1 MCSEARGL
9 RLIRPYSGFLAMNQ
23 SLLLTLLGTA
33 ALAGSAVARPELNAF
48 INRPANTIPE
58 LIAQMRSDPVVM
70 DRFMR
75 HFSMT
80 RSEVLA
86 YVGSLRLGTIPK
98 SASYTVYSV
107 PEGGRIKV
115 HKSFF
120 KAGTPAFVNAQG
132 QPILR
137 IKCGNPFVAGPKL
150 VVMTPE
156 PGPETT
162 TTELQPLE
170 TATETVPA
178 PEITSVLPPPEYAA
192 LPFEET
198 PTPVLPTTPSTGP
211 ETQSLTAPLAAL
223 AGLGAAL
230 SFAGSGS
237 TRNNPAPV
245 PEPATMLIL
254 GGGAALLARRRKK

>member
-1 MCSEARGL
+1 
-9 RLIRPYSGFLAMNQ
+9 MNRT
-23 SLLLTLLGTA
+23 LLLALLGTT
-33 ALAGSAVARPELNAF
+33 ALATSAVARPELNAF

-58 LIAQMRSDPVVM
+58 LIQQMRSDPVVM

-98 SASYTVYSV
+98 TAYYTVYSV

-115 HKSFF
+115 HKSLF

-150 VVMTPE
+150 VAATPA
-156 PGPETT
+156 PGPVETVQD
-162 TTELQPLE
+162 LQPLE
-170 TATETVPA
+170 TDEMAISEPV
-178 PEITSVLPPPEYAA
+178 ITSVDQPIEVAEIPVTDAPI
-192 LPFEET
+192 
-198 PTPVLPTTPSTGP
+198 PTAPTTPSFEP
-211 ETQSLTAPLAAL
+211 ESPQIFNAAPLAAL
-223 AGLGAAL
+223 AGLGAAV
-230 SFAGSGS
+230 SIAGSS
-237 TRNNPAPV
+237 SSAPAPV
-245 PEPATMLIL
+245 PEPATFFAL
-254 GGGAALLARRRKK
+254 GAGAVLLARRRKRK